1 MTATDDT
8 GVENPK
14 VKPPRQSAA
23 GVPARSAGAPSI
35 EVSGASKWQRARAAA
50 VELAAQG
57 ATVAA
62 AARRA
67 ERLGELPDV
76 VPLPCDVTSPAAA
89 DAMVDAAVRRLGGL
103 DALVYAAGLSRINP
117 LHEAGFDDWVE
128 LFAPNVFGA
137 AIVTR
142 AALAHLLANGS
153 QGRAVFLTSDSAEKP
168 YPGLVLYSSAKAA
181 LSAYAQGL
189 ASEFPALKVTEVVV
203 GPTAGTEVASHFDP
217 EAFGVW
223 ATRWFE
229 EGYVRYEM
237 LQVADVV
244 PMWTPSR
251 PTPRRRN
258 CVPPAPRRRPW
269 RRLCTR
275 SLALLHAPEADRIA
289 TRADP
294 LAVTPPDQT
303 PARAV
308 AHPAASRWST
318 RALGRMLRSRSMI
331 PNWTS

>member
-1 MTATDDT
+1 LSTTT
-8 GVENPK
+8 GGISGQRILV
-14 VKPPRQSAA
+14 
-23 GVPARSAGAPSI
+23 I
-35 EVSGASKWQRARAAA
+35 GASSGIGRGLA

-76 VPLPCDVTSPAAA
+76 VPLPCDVTSAAAA

-244 PMWTPSR
+244 PMIVDTLAADA
-251 PTPRRRN
+251 
-258 CVPPAPRRRPW
+258 PPAQLRATGAP
-269 RRLCTR
+269 TTTMEE
-275 SLALLHAPEADRIA
+275 ALHPLTSPA
-289 TRADP
+289 TRA
-294 LAVTPPDQT
+294 
-303 PARAV
+303 R
-308 AHPAASRWST
+308 
-318 RALGRMLRSRSMI
+318 G
-331 PNWTS
+331 